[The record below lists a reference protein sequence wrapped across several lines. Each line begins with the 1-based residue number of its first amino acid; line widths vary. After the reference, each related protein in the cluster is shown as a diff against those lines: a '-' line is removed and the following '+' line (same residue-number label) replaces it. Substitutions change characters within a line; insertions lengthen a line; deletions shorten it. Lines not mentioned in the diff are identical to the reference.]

1 MHSFLQ
7 ESMVKLMRPACF
19 SALVCG
25 PEWPKAVI
33 RIEDRDQKI
42 TWSTFKECGTLFPLK
57 IEDVFR
63 YIKTEAS
70 TLTELKRLVMKLRNI
85 ELWGQP
91 SSPP

>member
-7 ESMVKLMRPACF
+7 ESMVKSMRPACF
-19 SALVCG
+19 CALVCG

-33 RIEDRDQKI
+33 RMEDRGQKI
-42 TWSTFKECGTLFPLK
+42 TWNTFKECGTLFPPK

-70 TLTELKRLVMKLRNI
+70 TVTELKRLVMKLRNI
-85 ELWGQP
+85 EMWEQP
-91 SSPP
+91 PSPP